1 MILWLISRLAGSAML
16 NQELKYTQLLLSG
29 ESCPKVLALAHW
41 KSYYFFPVISPW
53 KPNPEFIFYHSTTP
67 GIAGASRN
75 FLQVCD
81 CWFWLWL
88 GFAAK
93 IYSHCTSE
101 LCFYFA
107 NLGVLTHMHML
118 IHMPRIQS
126 WGWILPECRFPFWN
140 CIRSTFSK
148 HVTSY

>member
-1 MILWLISRLAGSAML
+1 MILWLISRVAGSAVL

-29 ESCPKVLALAHW
+29 ESCPKVLALVHW

-53 KPNPEFIFYHSTTP
+53 KPNSEFIFYHSTTP

-75 FLQVCD
+75 FLHVCD

-101 LCFYFA
+101 LCFCFS
-107 NLGVLTHMHML
+107 NLGVSSLDSFTY
-118 IHMPRIQS
+118 S
-126 WGWILPECRFPFWN
+126 ESKVGDG
-140 CIRSTFSK
+140 FSQNADSLSGI
-148 HVTSY
+148 VSGPLFQNM